1 MYTYTFVQKD
11 YVIKHYDLRS
21 LNFKNCISGI
31 SFGENNPYD
40 TFQRA
45 NHIQRIIYKFTHMF
59 CSSFPL
65 DCVLIAFLLFFRA
78 SQLPFYIVYYWKR
91 FLLVISSA
99 SPCLRELIGSSKAL
113 EGLRTLEIF

>member
-1 MYTYTFVQKD
+1 MYTYTFVQKGC
-11 YVIKHYDLRS
+11 VIKCYDLRS

-31 SFGENNPYD
+31 SFEENNPYD
-40 TFQRA
+40 SFQRF
-45 NHIQRIIYKFTHMF
+45 NHVQWIIYKFTHRF

-65 DCVLIAFLLFFRA
+65 ECVLIAFLSFFRA
-78 SQLPFYIVYYWKR
+78 SQLPFYIVYYWER
-91 FLLVISSA
+91 FLLVISCP

>member
-11 YVIKHYDLRS
+11 CVIKHYDLRS

-40 TFQRA
+40 TFQRVS
-45 NHIQRIIYKFTHMF
+45 HIQWIIYKFTHRF

-65 DCVLIAFLLFFRA
+65 DCVLIAFFSFFRA
-78 SQLPFYIVYYWKR
+78 SQLPFYMVYYWER
-91 FLLVISSA
+91 FLLVISSP